1 MLVRLG
7 VVACLFWLHFAYATT
22 LKIINIVPFG
32 SSSVKIL
39 FNQEVKKFK
48 EVSLKN
54 FKSYLELEAILTIPK
69 KHYQFSKQ
77 SSITIAQFSPKLAR
91 VVISHAPKMTYEV
104 KILKDKLYVSIV
116 EKKPLVRHQMAPKP
130 PKHHALKHPTPKP
143 APKSIKKEAKEKT
156 PIKHAHSKHAHS
168 PLNERSAKKEIP
180 KKEIPKKEILKKE
193 ILKKEILKKEIPKK
207 EILKKEI
214 PKKEILKK
222 EIPKKEIPKKE
233 ILKKEILKKEILKKE
248 ILKKEI
254 PKKEILKKEIPKK
267 EILKKEIPKKEIPKK
282 EILKKEIPKKEILKK
297 EILKKEILKKEIPK
311 KEILKKEIPK
321 KEAEN
326 ESKNQVFIAEKND
339 TFIKTKRKKHKKI
352 VLDAGHGGKDC
363 GAMSANLVCEKD
375 IVLEVVKFLH
385 KELKKRGYSV
395 LLTRDKDIYIDL
407 VGRTELANRKSA
419 DLFISVHAN
428 SIPKHS
434 TSNAHGIETYFLS
447 TARSERARK
456 VAEQENKDDV
466 NLMDYFSKSLLLN
479 SLNTQRLI
487 VSNKL
492 AIDVQYGMLQSI
504 RKNYPD
510 VVDGGVREGPF
521 WVLAGALMPSILIEI
536 GYNSHA
542 IESKRIQSKPYQK
555 ILAKGIADG
564 IDSFFS
570 KND

>member
-32 SSSVKIL
+32 SSSVKIS
-39 FNQEVKKFK
+39 FNQEIKKFK
-48 EVSLKN
+48 QVSLKN

-77 SSITIAQFSPKLAR
+77 SSITIAQFSPTLAR

-104 KILKDKLYVSIV
+104 KILKDKLYVSVV
-116 EKKPLVRHQMAPKP
+116 EKKPLIRHQMALKP
-130 PKHHALKHPTPKP
+130 PKYQTPKHQAPKP
-143 APKSIKKEAKEKT
+143 APKSIKKEAKEVKEKT
-156 PIKHAHSKHAHS
+156 PTKHAHSKHTHS
-168 PLNERSAKKEIP
+168 QWNERSAKKEIP
-180 KKEIPKKEILKKE
+180 
-193 ILKKEILKKEIPKK
+193 
-207 EILKKEI
+207 
-214 PKKEILKK
+214 
-222 EIPKKEIPKKE
+222 
-233 ILKKEILKKEILKKE
+233 
-248 ILKKEI
+248 
-254 PKKEILKKEIPKK
+254 
-267 EILKKEIPKKEIPKK
+267 
-282 EILKKEIPKKEILKK
+282 
-297 EILKKEILKKEIPK
+297 
-311 KEILKKEIPK
+311 KKEIPK

-339 TFIKTKRKKHKKI
+339 AFIKTKRKKHKKI

-407 VGRTELANRKSA
+407 VARTELANKKSA

-428 SIPKHS
+428 SIPKRS

-492 AIDVQYGMLQSI
+492 AIDVQYGMLQSV

>member
-1 MLVRLG
+1 MIVRLG

-32 SSSVKIL
+32 SSSVKIS

-48 EVSLKN
+48 EVPLKN
-54 FKSYLELEAILTIPK
+54 FKSYLELEAVLTIPK

-77 SSITIAQFSPKLAR
+77 SFITIAQFSPKLAR
-91 VVISHAPKMTYEV
+91 VVISYAPKMTYEI

-116 EKKPLVRHQMAPKP
+116 EKKPLSRHQMVLKP
-130 PKHHALKHPTPKP
+130 PKHHALKHTTPKPTPKP
-143 APKSIKKEAKEKT
+143 IKKEAKKSKDTKEKT
-156 PIKHAHSKHAHS
+156 PTKHAHSKHVHS
-168 PLNERSAKKEIP
+168 PLNERNA
-180 KKEIPKKEILKKE
+180 
-193 ILKKEILKKEIPKK
+193 
-207 EILKKEI
+207 
-214 PKKEILKK
+214 KKEILKK

-233 ILKKEILKKEILKKE
+233 
-248 ILKKEI
+248 
-254 PKKEILKKEIPKK
+254 
-267 EILKKEIPKKEIPKK
+267 
-282 EILKKEIPKKEILKK
+282 
-297 EILKKEILKKEIPK
+297 
-311 KEILKKEIPK
+311 
-321 KEAEN
+321 AEN
-326 ESKNQVFIAEKND
+326 EGKNQVFIAEKND
-339 TFIKTKRKKHKKI
+339 TLIKTKRKKHKKI

-407 VGRTELANRKSA
+407 VARTELANKKSA

-492 AIDVQYGMLQSI
+492 AIDVQYGMLQSV

>member
-32 SSSVKIL
+32 SSSVKIS
-39 FNQEVKKFK
+39 FNQEIKKFK

-116 EKKPLVRHQMAPKP
+116 EKKPLSRHQMTLKP
-130 PKHHALKHPTPKP
+130 PKHRTLKHPTPKP
-143 APKSIKKEAKEKT
+143 APKSIKKEAKEIKEKT
-156 PIKHAHSKHAHS
+156 PTKHARSKHAHS
-168 PLNERSAKKEIP
+168 QLNERSA
-180 KKEIPKKEILKKE
+180 
-193 ILKKEILKKEIPKK
+193 
-207 EILKKEI
+207 
-214 PKKEILKK
+214 
-222 EIPKKEIPKKE
+222 
-233 ILKKEILKKEILKKE
+233 
-248 ILKKEI
+248 
-254 PKKEILKKEIPKK
+254 
-267 EILKKEIPKKEIPKK
+267 
-282 EILKKEIPKKEILKK
+282 
-297 EILKKEILKKEIPK
+297 
-311 KEILKKEIPK
+311 KKEIPK

-339 TFIKTKRKKHKKI
+339 VFIKTKRKKHKKI

-407 VGRTELANRKSA
+407 VARTELANKKSA

-428 SIPKHS
+428 SIPKRS

-456 VAEQENKDDV
+456 VAEQENKDNV

>member
-7 VVACLFWLHFAYATT
+7 VVACLLWLHFACATT
-22 LKIINIVPFG
+22 LKITNIVPFG

-39 FNQEVKKFK
+39 FNQEIKKFK
-48 EVSLKN
+48 EVPLKN

-77 SSITIAQFSPKLAR
+77 SFITIAQFSPKLAR
-91 VVISHAPKMTYEV
+91 VVIGYAPKMTYEI

-116 EKKPLVRHQMAPKP
+116 EKKPLTRHQMTPKP
-130 PKHHALKHPTPKP
+130 PKHHALKHTTPKP
-143 APKSIKKEAKEKT
+143 APKPIKKEAKKSKETKEKT
-156 PIKHAHSKHAHS
+156 PTKHAHSKHAHS
-168 PLNERSAKKEIP
+168 PLNERSSKKEIP
-180 KKEIPKKEILKKE
+180 
-193 ILKKEILKKEIPKK
+193 
-207 EILKKEI
+207 
-214 PKKEILKK
+214 
-222 EIPKKEIPKKE
+222 
-233 ILKKEILKKEILKKE
+233 
-248 ILKKEI
+248 
-254 PKKEILKKEIPKK
+254 
-267 EILKKEIPKKEIPKK
+267 
-282 EILKKEIPKKEILKK
+282 
-297 EILKKEILKKEIPK
+297 
-311 KEILKKEIPK
+311 KKEIPK

-339 TFIKTKRKKHKKI
+339 AFIKTKRKKHKKI

-363 GAMSANLVCEKD
+363 GAMSTNLVCEKD

-407 VGRTELANRKSA
+407 VARTELANKKST

-428 SIPKHS
+428 SIPKRS

-492 AIDVQYGMLQSI
+492 AIDVQYGMLQSV

>member
-1 MLVRLG
+1 M
-7 VVACLFWLHFAYATT
+7 HFAYATT

-32 SSSVKIL
+32 SSSVKIS
-39 FNQEVKKFK
+39 FNQEIKKFK

-91 VVISHAPKMTYEV
+91 VVISHTPKMTYEV

-116 EKKPLVRHQMAPKP
+116 EKKPLAKHQMAPKP

-143 APKSIKKEAKEKT
+143 APKSIKKEIKEVKEKT
-156 PIKHAHSKHAHS
+156 PTKHVRSKHVHS
-168 PLNERSAKKEIP
+168 QWNERSA
-180 KKEIPKKEILKKE
+180 
-193 ILKKEILKKEIPKK
+193 
-207 EILKKEI
+207 
-214 PKKEILKK
+214 
-222 EIPKKEIPKKE
+222 
-233 ILKKEILKKEILKKE
+233 
-248 ILKKEI
+248 
-254 PKKEILKKEIPKK
+254 
-267 EILKKEIPKKEIPKK
+267 
-282 EILKKEIPKKEILKK
+282 
-297 EILKKEILKKEIPK
+297 
-311 KEILKKEIPK
+311 KKEIPK

-326 ESKNQVFIAEKND
+326 ESKNQVFIAERND
-339 TFIKTKRKKHKKI
+339 VFIKTKHKKHKKI

-407 VGRTELANRKSA
+407 VARTELANKKSA

-428 SIPKHS
+428 SIPKRS

-492 AIDVQYGMLQSI
+492 AIDVQYGMLQSV

>member
-7 VVACLFWLHFAYATT
+7 VVACLFWLHFACATT

-32 SSSVKIL
+32 SSSVKISL
-39 FNQEVKKFK
+39 NQEIKKFK

-77 SSITIAQFSPKLAR
+77 SSITIVQFSPKLAR
-91 VVISHAPKMTYEV
+91 VVISHAPKMTYEI

-116 EKKPLVRHQMAPKP
+116 EKKPLIRHQMAPKP

-143 APKSIKKEAKEKT
+143 TPKSIKKEAKEAKEKT
-156 PIKHAHSKHAHS
+156 PIKHTRSKHAHS
-168 PLNERSAKKEIP
+168 PLNERSA
-180 KKEIPKKEILKKE
+180 
-193 ILKKEILKKEIPKK
+193 
-207 EILKKEI
+207 
-214 PKKEILKK
+214 
-222 EIPKKEIPKKE
+222 KKE

-248 ILKKEI
+248 ILKKE
-254 PKKEILKKEIPKK
+254 
-267 EILKKEIPKKEIPKK
+267 
-282 EILKKEIPKKEILKK
+282 
-297 EILKKEILKKEIPK
+297 
-311 KEILKKEIPK
+311 
-321 KEAEN
+321 AEN

-339 TFIKTKRKKHKKI
+339 AFIKTKRKKHKKI

>member
-7 VVACLFWLHFAYATT
+7 VVACLLWLHFAYATT
-22 LKIINIVPFG
+22 LKITNIVPFG

-39 FNQEVKKFK
+39 FNQEIKKFK
-48 EVSLKN
+48 EVPLKN
-54 FKSYLELEAILTIPK
+54 FKSYLELEAVLTIPK

-91 VVISHAPKMTYEV
+91 VVIGYAPKMTYEI

-116 EKKPLVRHQMAPKP
+116 EKKPLIRHQMTLKP
-130 PKHHALKHPTPKP
+130 PKHHAFKHTTPKPTPKP
-143 APKSIKKEAKEKT
+143 IKKEAKKSKNTKEKT

-180 KKEIPKKEILKKE
+180 
-193 ILKKEILKKEIPKK
+193 
-207 EILKKEI
+207 
-214 PKKEILKK
+214 
-222 EIPKKEIPKKE
+222 
-233 ILKKEILKKEILKKE
+233 
-248 ILKKEI
+248 
-254 PKKEILKKEIPKK
+254 
-267 EILKKEIPKKEIPKK
+267 
-282 EILKKEIPKKEILKK
+282 
-297 EILKKEILKKEIPK
+297 
-311 KEILKKEIPK
+311 KKEIPK

-407 VGRTELANRKSA
+407 VARTELANKKGA

-492 AIDVQYGMLQSI
+492 AIDVQYGMLQSV

>member
-7 VVACLFWLHFAYATT
+7 VVACLLWLHFAYATT
-22 LKIINIVPFG
+22 LKITNIVPFG
-32 SSSVKIL
+32 SSSVKIV
-39 FNQEVKKFK
+39 FNQEIKKFK

-77 SSITIAQFSPKLAR
+77 SFITIAQFSPKLAR
-91 VVISHAPKMTYEV
+91 VVIGYAPKMTYEIKV
-104 KILKDKLYVSIV
+104 LKDKLYVSIV
-116 EKKPLVRHQMAPKP
+116 EKKPLTRHQMALKP
-130 PKHHALKHPTPKP
+130 PKHHALKHTTPKPTPKP
-143 APKSIKKEAKEKT
+143 IKKEAKKSQETKEKT
-156 PIKHAHSKHAHS
+156 PIKHARSKHVHS
-168 PLNERSAKKEIP
+168 PLNERSA
-180 KKEIPKKEILKKE
+180 KKEILKKE
-193 ILKKEILKKEIPKK
+193 ILKKEIL
-207 EILKKEI
+207 
-214 PKKEILKK
+214 
-222 EIPKKEIPKKE
+222 KKE

-254 PKKEILKKEIPKK
+254 PKKEIP
-267 EILKKEIPKKEIPKK
+267 
-282 EILKKEIPKKEILKK
+282 
-297 EILKKEILKKEIPK
+297 
-311 KEILKKEIPK
+311 KKEIPK
-321 KEAEN
+321 KEAES

-339 TFIKTKRKKHKKI
+339 AFIKTKRKKHKKI

-407 VGRTELANRKSA
+407 VARTELANRKSA

>member
-32 SSSVKIL
+32 SSSVKVV
-39 FNQEVKKFK
+39 FNQEIKKFK

-91 VVISHAPKMTYEV
+91 VVISHAPKMTYEI

-116 EKKPLVRHQMAPKP
+116 EKKPLTRHQMTPKP
-130 PKHHALKHPTPKP
+130 PKHHALKHQTSKSTPKP
-143 APKSIKKEAKEKT
+143 IKKEAKKSKEAKEKT
-156 PIKHAHSKHAHS
+156 SIKHARSKHAHP
-168 PLNERSAKKEIP
+168 PLNERSTKKEIP
-180 KKEIPKKEILKKE
+180 KKEIPKKEI
-193 ILKKEILKKEIPKK
+193 P
-207 EILKKEI
+207 
-214 PKKEILKK
+214 KK
-222 EIPKKEIPKKE
+222 EIPKKEIP
-233 ILKKEILKKEILKKE
+233 
-248 ILKKEI
+248 
-254 PKKEILKKEIPKK
+254 
-267 EILKKEIPKKEIPKK
+267 
-282 EILKKEIPKKEILKK
+282 
-297 EILKKEILKKEIPK
+297 
-311 KEILKKEIPK
+311 KKEIPK

-339 TFIKTKRKKHKKI
+339 TLIKTKRKKHKKI

-407 VGRTELANRKSA
+407 VARTELANKKGA

>member
-1 MLVRLG
+1 M
-7 VVACLFWLHFAYATT
+7 HFAYATT
-22 LKIINIVPFG
+22 LKITNIVPFG
-32 SSSVKIL
+32 SSSVKIS

-91 VVISHAPKMTYEV
+91 VVISHAPKMTYEI

-116 EKKPLVRHQMAPKP
+116 EKKPLTNHKIVPKP

-143 APKSIKKEAKEKT
+143 APKSIKKEAKEVKEKT
-156 PIKHAHSKHAHS
+156 PTKHARSKHTHS
-168 PLNERSAKKEIP
+168 QLNERRAKKEIP
-180 KKEIPKKEILKKE
+180 KKEIPKKE
-193 ILKKEILKKEIPKK
+193 
-207 EILKKEI
+207 
-214 PKKEILKK
+214 
-222 EIPKKEIPKKE
+222 
-233 ILKKEILKKEILKKE
+233 
-248 ILKKEI
+248 
-254 PKKEILKKEIPKK
+254 
-267 EILKKEIPKKEIPKK
+267 
-282 EILKKEIPKKEILKK
+282 
-297 EILKKEILKKEIPK
+297 
-311 KEILKKEIPK
+311 
-321 KEAEN
+321 AEN
-326 ESKNQVFIAEKND
+326 EGKNQVFIAEKND
-339 TFIKTKRKKHKKI
+339 AFIKTKRKKHKKI

-407 VGRTELANRKSA
+407 VARTELANKKSA

-428 SIPKHS
+428 SIPKRS

-456 VAEQENKDDV
+456 VAEQENKDNV

>member
-32 SSSVKIL
+32 SSSVKIS
-39 FNQEVKKFK
+39 FNQEIKKFK

-116 EKKPLVRHQMAPKP
+116 EKKPLIRHQMVLKP
-130 PKHHALKHPTPKP
+130 PKHHALKHTMPKPTPKP
-143 APKSIKKEAKEKT
+143 IKKEAKKSKEIKEKT
-156 PIKHAHSKHAHS
+156 PTKHARSKHAHS
-168 PLNERSAKKEIP
+168 QWNERSAKKEIP
-180 KKEIPKKEILKKE
+180 KKES
-193 ILKKEILKKEIPKK
+193 
-207 EILKKEI
+207 
-214 PKKEILKK
+214 
-222 EIPKKEIPKKE
+222 
-233 ILKKEILKKEILKKE
+233 
-248 ILKKEI
+248 
-254 PKKEILKKEIPKK
+254 
-267 EILKKEIPKKEIPKK
+267 
-282 EILKKEIPKKEILKK
+282 
-297 EILKKEILKKEIPK
+297 
-311 KEILKKEIPK
+311 
-321 KEAEN
+321 EN
-326 ESKNQVFIAEKND
+326 ESKNQVFIAEKSD
-339 TFIKTKRKKHKKI
+339 VFIKTKRKKHKKI

-407 VGRTELANRKSA
+407 VARTELANKKSA

-428 SIPKHS
+428 SIPKRS

-456 VAEQENKDDV
+456 VAEQENKDNV

>member
-1 MLVRLG
+1 M
-7 VVACLFWLHFAYATT
+7 HFACATT

-32 SSSVKIL
+32 SSSVKIS
-39 FNQEVKKFK
+39 FNQEIKKFK

-91 VVISHAPKMTYEV
+91 VVISHASKMTYEV

-116 EKKPLVRHQMAPKP
+116 EKKPLTRHQMAPKP

-143 APKSIKKEAKEKT
+143 TPKSIKKEAKEIKEAKEKT
-156 PIKHAHSKHAHS
+156 PTKHARSKHAHS
-168 PLNERSAKKEIP
+168 QLNERSA
-180 KKEIPKKEILKKE
+180 
-193 ILKKEILKKEIPKK
+193 
-207 EILKKEI
+207 
-214 PKKEILKK
+214 
-222 EIPKKEIPKKE
+222 
-233 ILKKEILKKEILKKE
+233 
-248 ILKKEI
+248 
-254 PKKEILKKEIPKK
+254 
-267 EILKKEIPKKEIPKK
+267 
-282 EILKKEIPKKEILKK
+282 
-297 EILKKEILKKEIPK
+297 
-311 KEILKKEIPK
+311 KKEIPK

-407 VGRTELANRKSA
+407 VARTELANKKST

-428 SIPKHS
+428 SIPKRS

-456 VAEQENKDDV
+456 VAEQENKDNV

>member
-32 SSSVKIL
+32 SSSVKIS

-77 SSITIAQFSPKLAR
+77 SFITIAQFSPKLAR
-91 VVISHAPKMTYEV
+91 VVISHAPKMTYEI

-116 EKKPLVRHQMAPKP
+116 EKKPLVRHQMAPNP
-130 PKHHALKHPTPKP
+130 PKHHVLKHQTPKP
-143 APKSIKKEAKEKT
+143 TPKSIKKEAKEKT
-156 PIKHAHSKHAHS
+156 PTKHVHSKHAHS
-168 PLNERSAKKEIP
+168 PLNERST
-180 KKEIPKKEILKKE
+180 
-193 ILKKEILKKEIPKK
+193 
-207 EILKKEI
+207 
-214 PKKEILKK
+214 
-222 EIPKKEIPKKE
+222 
-233 ILKKEILKKEILKKE
+233 
-248 ILKKEI
+248 
-254 PKKEILKKEIPKK
+254 
-267 EILKKEIPKKEIPKK
+267 
-282 EILKKEIPKKEILKK
+282 
-297 EILKKEILKKEIPK
+297 
-311 KEILKKEIPK
+311 KKEIPK

-466 NLMDYFSKSLLLN
+466 NLMDYFSKSLFLN

-487 VSNKL
+487 ISNKL

>member
-1 MLVRLG
+1 M
-7 VVACLFWLHFAYATT
+7 HFAYATT

-32 SSSVKIL
+32 SSSVKIS
-39 FNQEVKKFK
+39 FNQEIKKFK

-116 EKKPLVRHQMAPKP
+116 EKKPLTKHQMAPKP
-130 PKHHALKHPTPKP
+130 PKHQTPKHHALKHPTPKP
-143 APKSIKKEAKEKT
+143 APKSIKKEAKEIKEKT
-156 PIKHAHSKHAHS
+156 PTKHARSKHTHS
-168 PLNERSAKKEIP
+168 QWNERSA
-180 KKEIPKKEILKKE
+180 
-193 ILKKEILKKEIPKK
+193 
-207 EILKKEI
+207 
-214 PKKEILKK
+214 
-222 EIPKKEIPKKE
+222 
-233 ILKKEILKKEILKKE
+233 
-248 ILKKEI
+248 
-254 PKKEILKKEIPKK
+254 
-267 EILKKEIPKKEIPKK
+267 
-282 EILKKEIPKKEILKK
+282 
-297 EILKKEILKKEIPK
+297 
-311 KEILKKEIPK
+311 KKEIPK

-407 VGRTELANRKSA
+407 VARTELANKKSA

-428 SIPKHS
+428 SIPKRS

-456 VAEQENKDDV
+456 VAEQENKDNV

>member
-32 SSSVKIL
+32 SSSVKIS
-39 FNQEVKKFK
+39 FNQEIKKFK

-77 SSITIAQFSPKLAR
+77 SSITIAQFSSKLAR

-116 EKKPLVRHQMAPKP
+116 EKKPLSRHQMAPKP
-130 PKHHALKHPTPKP
+130 PKHRTLKHQTPKP
-143 APKSIKKEAKEKT
+143 APKSIKKEAKEVKEKT
-156 PIKHAHSKHAHS
+156 PTKHARSKHAHS
-168 PLNERSAKKEIP
+168 QWNERSA
-180 KKEIPKKEILKKE
+180 
-193 ILKKEILKKEIPKK
+193 
-207 EILKKEI
+207 
-214 PKKEILKK
+214 
-222 EIPKKEIPKKE
+222 
-233 ILKKEILKKEILKKE
+233 
-248 ILKKEI
+248 
-254 PKKEILKKEIPKK
+254 
-267 EILKKEIPKKEIPKK
+267 
-282 EILKKEIPKKEILKK
+282 
-297 EILKKEILKKEIPK
+297 
-311 KEILKKEIPK
+311 KKEIPK

-339 TFIKTKRKKHKKI
+339 TFIKNKRKKHKKI

-407 VGRTELANRKSA
+407 VARTELANKKSA

-428 SIPKHS
+428 SIPKRS

-456 VAEQENKDDV
+456 VAEQENKDNV

-492 AIDVQYGMLQSI
+492 AIDVQYGMLQSV

>member
-22 LKIINIVPFG
+22 LKITNIVPFG
-32 SSSVKIL
+32 SSSVKMV
-39 FNQEVKKFK
+39 FNQEIKKFK
-48 EVSLKN
+48 EVPLKN
-54 FKSYLELEAILTIPK
+54 FKSYLELEAVLTIPK

-77 SSITIAQFSPKLAR
+77 SFITIAQFSPKLVR
-91 VVISHAPKMTYEV
+91 VVISYAPKMTYEI

-116 EKKPLVRHQMAPKP
+116 EKKPLIRHQMVLKP

-143 APKSIKKEAKEKT
+143 IKKEAKEAKEKT
-156 PIKHAHSKHAHS
+156 PTKHAHSKHAHS
-168 PLNERSAKKEIP
+168 QLNERSAKKEIP
-180 KKEIPKKEILKKE
+180 
-193 ILKKEILKKEIPKK
+193 
-207 EILKKEI
+207 
-214 PKKEILKK
+214 
-222 EIPKKEIPKKE
+222 
-233 ILKKEILKKEILKKE
+233 
-248 ILKKEI
+248 
-254 PKKEILKKEIPKK
+254 
-267 EILKKEIPKKEIPKK
+267 
-282 EILKKEIPKKEILKK
+282 
-297 EILKKEILKKEIPK
+297 
-311 KEILKKEIPK
+311 KKEIPK

-407 VGRTELANRKSA
+407 VARTELANKKSA

>member
-32 SSSVKIL
+32 SSSVKIS
-39 FNQEVKKFK
+39 FNQEIKKFK

-77 SSITIAQFSPKLAR
+77 SFITIAQFSPKLVR

-116 EKKPLVRHQMAPKP
+116 EKKPLIRHQMAPKP

-143 APKSIKKEAKEKT
+143 APKSIKKEAKEIKEKT
-156 PIKHAHSKHAHS
+156 PTKHARSKHAHS
-168 PLNERSAKKEIP
+168 QLNERSA
-180 KKEIPKKEILKKE
+180 
-193 ILKKEILKKEIPKK
+193 
-207 EILKKEI
+207 
-214 PKKEILKK
+214 
-222 EIPKKEIPKKE
+222 
-233 ILKKEILKKEILKKE
+233 
-248 ILKKEI
+248 
-254 PKKEILKKEIPKK
+254 
-267 EILKKEIPKKEIPKK
+267 
-282 EILKKEIPKKEILKK
+282 
-297 EILKKEILKKEIPK
+297 
-311 KEILKKEIPK
+311 KKEIPK

-339 TFIKTKRKKHKKI
+339 AFIKTKRKKHKKI

-407 VGRTELANRKSA
+407 VARTELANKKSA

-428 SIPKHS
+428 SIPKRS

-456 VAEQENKDDV
+456 VAEQENKDNV

>member
-1 MLVRLG
+1 M
-7 VVACLFWLHFAYATT
+7 HFAYATT

-39 FNQEVKKFK
+39 FNQEIKKFK

-116 EKKPLVRHQMAPKP
+116 EKKPLNKHQMAPNP

-156 PIKHAHSKHAHS
+156 PTKHAHSKHAHS
-168 PLNERSAKKEIP
+168 PLNERSA
-180 KKEIPKKEILKKE
+180 
-193 ILKKEILKKEIPKK
+193 
-207 EILKKEI
+207 
-214 PKKEILKK
+214 
-222 EIPKKEIPKKE
+222 
-233 ILKKEILKKEILKKE
+233 
-248 ILKKEI
+248 
-254 PKKEILKKEIPKK
+254 
-267 EILKKEIPKKEIPKK
+267 
-282 EILKKEIPKKEILKK
+282 
-297 EILKKEILKKEIPK
+297 K

-339 TFIKTKRKKHKKI
+339 ISIKTKRKKHKKI

-407 VGRTELANRKSA
+407 VARTELANRKSA

-428 SIPKHS
+428 SIPKRS

-555 ILAKGIADG
+555 VLAKGIADG

>member
-7 VVACLFWLHFAYATT
+7 VVACLFWLHFACATT

-32 SSSVKIL
+32 SSSVKIS
-39 FNQEVKKFK
+39 FNQEIKKFK

-77 SSITIAQFSPKLAR
+77 SSITIAQFSPKLVR
-91 VVISHAPKMTYEV
+91 VVISHAPKMTYEI

-116 EKKPLVRHQMAPKP
+116 EKKPLTKHKIAPKP
-130 PKHHALKHPTPKP
+130 PKHRTLKHPTPKP
-143 APKSIKKEAKEKT
+143 APKSIKKEAKEIKEKT
-156 PIKHAHSKHAHS
+156 PTKHARSKHAHS
-168 PLNERSAKKEIP
+168 QLNERSAKKEIP
-180 KKEIPKKEILKKE
+180 KKEIPKKEIP
-193 ILKKEILKKEIPKK
+193 KKEIPKK
-207 EILKKEI
+207 EIPKKVI
-214 PKKEILKK
+214 PKKEIPIKEIPKK

-233 ILKKEILKKEILKKE
+233 I
-248 ILKKEI
+248 
-254 PKKEILKKEIPKK
+254 P
-267 EILKKEIPKKEIPKK
+267 
-282 EILKKEIPKKEILKK
+282 
-297 EILKKEILKKEIPK
+297 
-311 KEILKKEIPK
+311 KKEIPK

-339 TFIKTKRKKHKKI
+339 AFIKTKRKKHKKI

-407 VGRTELANRKSA
+407 VARTELANKKSA

-428 SIPKHS
+428 SIPKRS

-456 VAEQENKDDV
+456 VAEQENKDNV

>member
-22 LKIINIVPFG
+22 LKITNIVPFG

-39 FNQEVKKFK
+39 FNQEIKKFK
-48 EVSLKN
+48 EVPLKN
-54 FKSYLELEAILTIPK
+54 FKSYLELEAVLTIPK

-77 SSITIAQFSPKLAR
+77 SFITIAQFSPKLAR

-116 EKKPLVRHQMAPKP
+116 EKKPLVRHQMASKP
-130 PKHHALKHPTPKP
+130 PKHHVLKHQAPKTTPKP
-143 APKSIKKEAKEKT
+143 IKKETKEKT
-156 PIKHAHSKHAHS
+156 PTKHARSKHVHS
-168 PLNERSAKKEIP
+168 PLNERSA
-180 KKEIPKKEILKKE
+180 
-193 ILKKEILKKEIPKK
+193 
-207 EILKKEI
+207 
-214 PKKEILKK
+214 
-222 EIPKKEIPKKE
+222 
-233 ILKKEILKKEILKKE
+233 
-248 ILKKEI
+248 
-254 PKKEILKKEIPKK
+254 
-267 EILKKEIPKKEIPKK
+267 
-282 EILKKEIPKKEILKK
+282 
-297 EILKKEILKKEIPK
+297 
-311 KEILKKEIPK
+311 KKEIPK

-339 TFIKTKRKKHKKI
+339 TLIKTKHKKHKKI

-385 KELKKRGYSV
+385 KELKKRDYSV

-407 VGRTELANRKSA
+407 VARTELANKKSA

>member
-7 VVACLFWLHFAYATT
+7 VVACLFWLHYAYATT

-32 SSSVKIL
+32 SSSVKMV
-39 FNQEVKKFK
+39 FNQEIKKFK
-48 EVSLKN
+48 EVPLKN
-54 FKSYLELEAILTIPK
+54 FKSYLELEAVLTIPK

-77 SSITIAQFSPKLAR
+77 SFITIAQFSPKLAR
-91 VVISHAPKMTYEV
+91 VVIGYAPKMTYEV

-116 EKKPLVRHQMAPKP
+116 EKKPLIRHQMVLKP
-130 PKHHALKHPTPKP
+130 PKHHALKHQTPKL

-156 PIKHAHSKHAHS
+156 PTKHARSKHAHF
-168 PLNERSAKKEIP
+168 PLNERNAKKEI
-180 KKEIPKKEILKKE
+180 L
-193 ILKKEILKKEIPKK
+193 
-207 EILKKEI
+207 
-214 PKKEILKK
+214 
-222 EIPKKEIPKKE
+222 
-233 ILKKEILKKEILKKE
+233 
-248 ILKKEI
+248 
-254 PKKEILKKEIPKK
+254 
-267 EILKKEIPKKEIPKK
+267 
-282 EILKKEIPKKEILKK
+282 
-297 EILKKEILKKEIPK
+297 
-311 KEILKKEIPK
+311 K

-339 TFIKTKRKKHKKI
+339 AFIKTKRKKHKKI

-375 IVLEVVKFLH
+375 IVLEVVKFLY

-395 LLTRDKDIYIDL
+395 LLTRDKDVYIDL

-428 SIPKHS
+428 SVPKRS

>member
-7 VVACLFWLHFAYATT
+7 VVACLLWLHFAYATT
-22 LKIINIVPFG
+22 LKITNIVPFG
-32 SSSVKIL
+32 SSSVKVV
-39 FNQEVKKFK
+39 FNQEIKKFK
-48 EVSLKN
+48 EVPLKN

-91 VVISHAPKMTYEV
+91 VVISYAPKMTYEIKV
-104 KILKDKLYVSIV
+104 LKNKLYVSIV
-116 EKKPLVRHQMAPKP
+116 EKKPLIRHQMALKP
-130 PKHHALKHPTPKP
+130 PKHHALKHTTPKP
-143 APKSIKKEAKEKT
+143 APKPIKKEAKEAKEKT

-168 PLNERSAKKEIP
+168 PLNERSAKKEI
-180 KKEIPKKEILKKE
+180 L
-193 ILKKEILKKEIPKK
+193 
-207 EILKKEI
+207 
-214 PKKEILKK
+214 KKEILKK

-233 ILKKEILKKEILKKE
+233 I
-248 ILKKEI
+248 
-254 PKKEILKKEIPKK
+254 
-267 EILKKEIPKKEIPKK
+267 PKKEIP
-282 EILKKEIPKKEILKK
+282 
-297 EILKKEILKKEIPK
+297 
-311 KEILKKEIPK
+311 KKEIPK

-407 VGRTELANRKSA
+407 VARTELANKKSA

-428 SIPKHS
+428 SIPKRS

-466 NLMDYFSKSLLLN
+466 NLMDYFSKSLFLN

-492 AIDVQYGMLQSI
+492 AIDVQYGMLQSV

>member
-7 VVACLFWLHFAYATT
+7 VVACLLWLHFACATT

-130 PKHHALKHPTPKP
+130 PKHHALKHQTPKP
-143 APKSIKKEAKEKT
+143 APKPIKKEAKEKT

-180 KKEIPKKEILKKE
+180 KKEIPKKEI
-193 ILKKEILKKEIPKK
+193 P
-207 EILKKEI
+207 
-214 PKKEILKK
+214 KK

-233 ILKKEILKKEILKKE
+233 I
-248 ILKKEI
+248 
-254 PKKEILKKEIPKK
+254 P
-267 EILKKEIPKKEIPKK
+267 
-282 EILKKEIPKKEILKK
+282 
-297 EILKKEILKKEIPK
+297 
-311 KEILKKEIPK
+311 KKEIPK

-339 TFIKTKRKKHKKI
+339 TLIKTKRKKHKKI

-407 VGRTELANRKSA
+407 VARTELANKKSA

>member
-1 MLVRLG
+1 MV
-7 VVACLFWLHFAYATT
+7 
-22 LKIINIVPFG
+22 
-32 SSSVKIL
+32 
-39 FNQEVKKFK
+39 FNQEIKKFK
-48 EVSLKN
+48 EVPLKN

-116 EKKPLVRHQMAPKP
+116 EKKPLIRHQMVLKP
-130 PKHHALKHPTPKP
+130 PKHHALKHQTPKP
-143 APKSIKKEAKEKT
+143 APKPIKKEAKEAKEKT
-156 PIKHAHSKHAHS
+156 PTKHAHSKLFFSHAHS
-168 PLNERSAKKEIP
+168 QLNEKSI
-180 KKEIPKKEILKKE
+180 
-193 ILKKEILKKEIPKK
+193 
-207 EILKKEI
+207 
-214 PKKEILKK
+214 
-222 EIPKKEIPKKE
+222 
-233 ILKKEILKKEILKKE
+233 
-248 ILKKEI
+248 
-254 PKKEILKKEIPKK
+254 
-267 EILKKEIPKKEIPKK
+267 
-282 EILKKEIPKKEILKK
+282 
-297 EILKKEILKKEIPK
+297 
-311 KEILKKEIPK
+311 KKEIPK
-321 KEAEN
+321 KEAEK

-407 VGRTELANRKSA
+407 VARTELANRKSA

>member
-22 LKIINIVPFG
+22 LKITNIVPFG

-39 FNQEVKKFK
+39 FNQEIKKFK
-48 EVSLKN
+48 EVPLKN
-54 FKSYLELEAILTIPK
+54 FKSYLELEAVLTIPK

-77 SSITIAQFSPKLAR
+77 SFITIAQFSPKLVR
-91 VVISHAPKMTYEV
+91 VVIGYAPKMTYEV
-104 KILKDKLYVSIV
+104 KTLKDKLYISIV
-116 EKKPLVRHQMAPKP
+116 EKKPLIRHQMVLKP
-130 PKHHALKHPTPKP
+130 PKHHALKHQMSKPTPKP
-143 APKSIKKEAKEKT
+143 IKKEAKKSKETKEKT
-156 PIKHAHSKHAHS
+156 PTKHAHSKHAHS

-180 KKEIPKKEILKKE
+180 KKEIPKKEI
-193 ILKKEILKKEIPKK
+193 P
-207 EILKKEI
+207 
-214 PKKEILKK
+214 
-222 EIPKKEIPKKE
+222 
-233 ILKKEILKKEILKKE
+233 
-248 ILKKEI
+248 
-254 PKKEILKKEIPKK
+254 
-267 EILKKEIPKKEIPKK
+267 
-282 EILKKEIPKKEILKK
+282 
-297 EILKKEILKKEIPK
+297 
-311 KEILKKEIPK
+311 KKEIPK

-339 TFIKTKRKKHKKI
+339 TLIKTKRKKHKKI

-407 VGRTELANRKSA
+407 VARTELANRKSA

-492 AIDVQYGMLQSI
+492 AIDVQYGMLQSV

>member
-22 LKIINIVPFG
+22 LKITNIVPFG
-32 SSSVKIL
+32 SSSVKVV
-39 FNQEVKKFK
+39 FNQEIKKFK
-48 EVSLKN
+48 EVPLKN
-54 FKSYLELEAILTIPK
+54 FKSYLELEAVLTIPK

-91 VVISHAPKMTYEV
+91 VVIGYAPKMTYEI

-116 EKKPLVRHQMAPKP
+116 EKKPLIRHQMALKP
-130 PKHHALKHPTPKP
+130 PKHHALKHHTPKL

-156 PIKHAHSKHAHS
+156 PTKHARSKHTHS
-168 PLNERSAKKEIP
+168 QLNERSA
-180 KKEIPKKEILKKE
+180 
-193 ILKKEILKKEIPKK
+193 
-207 EILKKEI
+207 
-214 PKKEILKK
+214 
-222 EIPKKEIPKKE
+222 
-233 ILKKEILKKEILKKE
+233 
-248 ILKKEI
+248 
-254 PKKEILKKEIPKK
+254 
-267 EILKKEIPKKEIPKK
+267 
-282 EILKKEIPKKEILKK
+282 
-297 EILKKEILKKEIPK
+297 
-311 KEILKKEIPK
+311 KKEIPK

-407 VGRTELANRKSA
+407 VGRTELANKKSA

-466 NLMDYFSKSLLLN
+466 NLMDYFSKSLFLN

-492 AIDVQYGMLQSI
+492 AIDVQYGMLQSV

-521 WVLAGALMPSILIEI
+521 WVLAGALML
-536 GYNSHA
+536 
-542 IESKRIQSKPYQK
+542 QS
-555 ILAKGIADG
+555 
-564 IDSFFS
+564 
-570 KND
+570 

>member
-22 LKIINIVPFG
+22 LKITNIVPFG

-54 FKSYLELEAILTIPK
+54 FKSYLELEAVLTIPK

-77 SSITIAQFSPKLAR
+77 SFITIVQFSPKLAR
-91 VVISHAPKMTYEV
+91 VVIGYAPKMTYEV
-104 KILKDKLYVSIV
+104 KIFKDKLYVSIV
-116 EKKPLVRHQMAPKP
+116 EKKPLIRHQMVLKP
-130 PKHHALKHPTPKP
+130 PKHHALKHQAPKP
-143 APKSIKKEAKEKT
+143 TPKSIKKEAKDKT
-156 PIKHAHSKHAHS
+156 PIKHARSKHAHP

-180 KKEIPKKEILKKE
+180 KKEIPKKEI
-193 ILKKEILKKEIPKK
+193 P
-207 EILKKEI
+207 
-214 PKKEILKK
+214 KK
-222 EIPKKEIPKKE
+222 EIPKKEIP
-233 ILKKEILKKEILKKE
+233 
-248 ILKKEI
+248 
-254 PKKEILKKEIPKK
+254 
-267 EILKKEIPKKEIPKK
+267 
-282 EILKKEIPKKEILKK
+282 
-297 EILKKEILKKEIPK
+297 
-311 KEILKKEIPK
+311 KKEIPK

-339 TFIKTKRKKHKKI
+339 AFIKTKRKKHKKI

-407 VGRTELANRKSA
+407 VARTELANKKSA

-492 AIDVQYGMLQSI
+492 AIDVQYGMLQSV

>member
-7 VVACLFWLHFAYATT
+7 VVACLFWLHYAYATT
-22 LKIINIVPFG
+22 LKITNIVPFG
-32 SSSVKIL
+32 SSSVKMV

-48 EVSLKN
+48 EVPLKN

-77 SSITIAQFSPKLAR
+77 SFITIAQFSPKLVR
-91 VVISHAPKMTYEV
+91 VVIGYAPKMTYEV
-104 KILKDKLYVSIV
+104 KILKDKLYVSIM
-116 EKKPLVRHQMAPKP
+116 EKKPLIRHQMTPKP
-130 PKHHALKHPTPKP
+130 PKHHALKHQTLKPTPKP
-143 APKSIKKEAKEKT
+143 IKKEAKKTKEKT
-156 PIKHAHSKHAHS
+156 STKHAHSKHAHS

-180 KKEIPKKEILKKE
+180 KKE
-193 ILKKEILKKEIPKK
+193 
-207 EILKKEI
+207 
-214 PKKEILKK
+214 
-222 EIPKKEIPKKE
+222 
-233 ILKKEILKKEILKKE
+233 
-248 ILKKEI
+248 
-254 PKKEILKKEIPKK
+254 
-267 EILKKEIPKKEIPKK
+267 
-282 EILKKEIPKKEILKK
+282 
-297 EILKKEILKKEIPK
+297 
-311 KEILKKEIPK
+311 
-321 KEAEN
+321 AEN
-326 ESKNQVFIAEKND
+326 ESKNQIFIAEKND
-339 TFIKTKRKKHKKI
+339 TWIKTKRKKHKKI

-407 VGRTELANRKSA
+407 VARTELANKKSA

-428 SIPKHS
+428 SIPKRS

-466 NLMDYFSKSLLLN
+466 NLMDYFSKSLFLN

-492 AIDVQYGMLQSI
+492 AIDVQYGMLQSV

>member
-22 LKIINIVPFG
+22 LKIISIVPFG

-39 FNQEVKKFK
+39 FNQEIKKFK

-77 SSITIAQFSPKLAR
+77 SFITIAQFSPKLAR
-91 VVISHAPKMTYEV
+91 VVIGYAPKMTYEV

-116 EKKPLVRHQMAPKP
+116 EKKPLIRHQMALKP
-130 PKHHALKHPTPKP
+130 PKHHALKHTTPKP
-143 APKSIKKEAKEKT
+143 AHKPIKKEAKKVKEKT
-156 PIKHAHSKHAHS
+156 PTKHAHSKHTHS
-168 PLNERSAKKEIP
+168 PLNERSTKKEIP
-180 KKEIPKKEILKKE
+180 
-193 ILKKEILKKEIPKK
+193 
-207 EILKKEI
+207 
-214 PKKEILKK
+214 
-222 EIPKKEIPKKE
+222 
-233 ILKKEILKKEILKKE
+233 
-248 ILKKEI
+248 
-254 PKKEILKKEIPKK
+254 
-267 EILKKEIPKKEIPKK
+267 
-282 EILKKEIPKKEILKK
+282 
-297 EILKKEILKKEIPK
+297 
-311 KEILKKEIPK
+311 KKEIPK

-339 TFIKTKRKKHKKI
+339 AFIKTKRKKHKKI

-407 VGRTELANRKSA
+407 VARTELANRKSA

-466 NLMDYFSKSLLLN
+466 NLMDYFSKSLFLN

>member
-1 MLVRLG
+1 M
-7 VVACLFWLHFAYATT
+7 HFAYATT

-32 SSSVKIL
+32 SSSVKIS
-39 FNQEVKKFK
+39 FNQEIKKFK

-77 SSITIAQFSPKLAR
+77 SSITIAQFNPKLAR

-116 EKKPLVRHQMAPKP
+116 EKKPLIRHQMAPKP
-130 PKHHALKHPTPKP
+130 PKHHALKHHALKHHALKHQTPKP
-143 APKSIKKEAKEKT
+143 APKSIKKEAKEIKEKT
-156 PIKHAHSKHAHS
+156 PTKHARSKHVHS
-168 PLNERSAKKEIP
+168 QWNERSAKKEIP
-180 KKEIPKKEILKKE
+180 
-193 ILKKEILKKEIPKK
+193 
-207 EILKKEI
+207 
-214 PKKEILKK
+214 
-222 EIPKKEIPKKE
+222 
-233 ILKKEILKKEILKKE
+233 
-248 ILKKEI
+248 
-254 PKKEILKKEIPKK
+254 
-267 EILKKEIPKKEIPKK
+267 
-282 EILKKEIPKKEILKK
+282 
-297 EILKKEILKKEIPK
+297 
-311 KEILKKEIPK
+311 KKEIPK

-339 TFIKTKRKKHKKI
+339 ASIKTKRKKHKKI

-407 VGRTELANRKSA
+407 VARTELANKKSA

-428 SIPKHS
+428 SIPKRS

>member
-1 MLVRLG
+1 M
-7 VVACLFWLHFAYATT
+7 HFACATT

-32 SSSVKIL
+32 SSSVKIS
-39 FNQEVKKFK
+39 FNQEIKKFK

-91 VVISHAPKMTYEV
+91 VVISHASKMTYEV

-116 EKKPLVRHQMAPKP
+116 EKKPLTRHQMVLKP

-143 APKSIKKEAKEKT
+143 TPKSIKKEAKEIKEAKEKT
-156 PIKHAHSKHAHS
+156 PTKHARSKHAHS
-168 PLNERSAKKEIP
+168 QLNERSAKKEI
-180 KKEIPKKEILKKE
+180 L
-193 ILKKEILKKEIPKK
+193 
-207 EILKKEI
+207 
-214 PKKEILKK
+214 
-222 EIPKKEIPKKE
+222 
-233 ILKKEILKKEILKKE
+233 
-248 ILKKEI
+248 
-254 PKKEILKKEIPKK
+254 
-267 EILKKEIPKKEIPKK
+267 
-282 EILKKEIPKKEILKK
+282 
-297 EILKKEILKKEIPK
+297 
-311 KEILKKEIPK
+311 K

-326 ESKNQVFIAEKND
+326 EGKNQVFIAEKND
-339 TFIKTKRKKHKKI
+339 ASIKTKRKKHKKI

-407 VGRTELANRKSA
+407 VARTELANKKSA

-428 SIPKHS
+428 SIPKRS

-456 VAEQENKDDV
+456 VAEQENKDNV

>member
-7 VVACLFWLHFAYATT
+7 VVACLLWLHFACATT
-22 LKIINIVPFG
+22 LKITNIVPFG
-32 SSSVKIL
+32 SSSVKIS

-54 FKSYLELEAILTIPK
+54 FKSYLELEAVLTIPK

-77 SSITIAQFSPKLAR
+77 SFITIVQFSPKLAR
-91 VVISHAPKMTYEV
+91 VVMGYTPKMTYEV
-104 KILKDKLYVSIV
+104 KTLKDKLYVSIV
-116 EKKPLVRHQMAPKP
+116 EKKPLTRHQTTPKP
-130 PKHHALKHPTPKP
+130 PKHHALKHQTLKP
-143 APKSIKKEAKEKT
+143 APKPIKKETKETKEKT
-156 PIKHAHSKHAHS
+156 PTKHAHSKHAHS
-168 PLNERSAKKEIP
+168 PLNERNAKKEIP
-180 KKEIPKKEILKKE
+180 KKEIP
-193 ILKKEILKKEIPKK
+193 
-207 EILKKEI
+207 
-214 PKKEILKK
+214 
-222 EIPKKEIPKKE
+222 
-233 ILKKEILKKEILKKE
+233 
-248 ILKKEI
+248 
-254 PKKEILKKEIPKK
+254 
-267 EILKKEIPKKEIPKK
+267 
-282 EILKKEIPKKEILKK
+282 
-297 EILKKEILKKEIPK
+297 
-311 KEILKKEIPK
+311 KKEIPK

-407 VGRTELANRKSA
+407 VARTELANKKGA

-466 NLMDYFSKSLLLN
+466 NLMDYFSKSLFLN

-492 AIDVQYGMLQSI
+492 AIDVQYGMLQNI

>member
-32 SSSVKIL
+32 SSSVKIS
-39 FNQEVKKFK
+39 FNQEIKKFK

-116 EKKPLVRHQMAPKP
+116 EKKPLTRHQMAPKP
-130 PKHHALKHPTPKP
+130 PKHQTPKHQVLKP
-143 APKSIKKEAKEKT
+143 APKPIKKEAKEIKEKT
-156 PIKHAHSKHAHS
+156 PTKHAHSKHTHS
-168 PLNERSAKKEIP
+168 QWNERSAKKEIP
-180 KKEIPKKEILKKE
+180 KKEIP
-193 ILKKEILKKEIPKK
+193 
-207 EILKKEI
+207 
-214 PKKEILKK
+214 
-222 EIPKKEIPKKE
+222 
-233 ILKKEILKKEILKKE
+233 
-248 ILKKEI
+248 
-254 PKKEILKKEIPKK
+254 
-267 EILKKEIPKKEIPKK
+267 
-282 EILKKEIPKKEILKK
+282 
-297 EILKKEILKKEIPK
+297 
-311 KEILKKEIPK
+311 KKEIPK

-339 TFIKTKRKKHKKI
+339 AFIKTKRKKHKKI

-407 VGRTELANRKSA
+407 VARTELANKKSA

-428 SIPKHS
+428 SIPKRS

-492 AIDVQYGMLQSI
+492 AIDVQYGMLQSV

>member
-32 SSSVKIL
+32 SSSVKIS
-39 FNQEVKKFK
+39 FNQEIKKFK

-116 EKKPLVRHQMAPKP
+116 EKKPLSRHQMASKP
-130 PKHHALKHPTPKP
+130 PKHRTLKHPTPKP
-143 APKSIKKEAKEKT
+143 APKSIKKEAKEIKEKT
-156 PIKHAHSKHAHS
+156 PTKHARSKHAHS
-168 PLNERSAKKEIP
+168 QLNERSA
-180 KKEIPKKEILKKE
+180 
-193 ILKKEILKKEIPKK
+193 
-207 EILKKEI
+207 
-214 PKKEILKK
+214 
-222 EIPKKEIPKKE
+222 
-233 ILKKEILKKEILKKE
+233 
-248 ILKKEI
+248 
-254 PKKEILKKEIPKK
+254 
-267 EILKKEIPKKEIPKK
+267 
-282 EILKKEIPKKEILKK
+282 
-297 EILKKEILKKEIPK
+297 
-311 KEILKKEIPK
+311 KKEIPK

-339 TFIKTKRKKHKKI
+339 ASIKTKRKKHKKI

-407 VGRTELANRKSA
+407 VARTELANKKSA

-428 SIPKHS
+428 SIPKRS

-456 VAEQENKDDV
+456 VAEQENKDNV

>member
-22 LKIINIVPFG
+22 LKIINVVPFG
-32 SSSVKIL
+32 SSSVKIS
-39 FNQEVKKFK
+39 FNQEIKKFK

-116 EKKPLVRHQMAPKP
+116 EKKPLTKHQMAPKP
-130 PKHHALKHPTPKP
+130 PKHQTPKHHVLKHPTPKP
-143 APKSIKKEAKEKT
+143 APKSIKKEAKEIKEKT
-156 PIKHAHSKHAHS
+156 PTKHARSKHTHS
-168 PLNERSAKKEIP
+168 QLNERSA
-180 KKEIPKKEILKKE
+180 
-193 ILKKEILKKEIPKK
+193 
-207 EILKKEI
+207 
-214 PKKEILKK
+214 
-222 EIPKKEIPKKE
+222 
-233 ILKKEILKKEILKKE
+233 
-248 ILKKEI
+248 
-254 PKKEILKKEIPKK
+254 
-267 EILKKEIPKKEIPKK
+267 
-282 EILKKEIPKKEILKK
+282 
-297 EILKKEILKKEIPK
+297 
-311 KEILKKEIPK
+311 KKEIPK

-339 TFIKTKRKKHKKI
+339 AFIKTKRKKHKKI

-407 VGRTELANRKSA
+407 VARTELANKKSA

-428 SIPKHS
+428 SIPKRS

-456 VAEQENKDDV
+456 VAEQENKDNV

>member
-32 SSSVKIL
+32 SSSVKIS
-39 FNQEVKKFK
+39 FNQEIKKFK

-91 VVISHAPKMTYEV
+91 VVISHAPKMTYEI

-116 EKKPLVRHQMAPKP
+116 EKKPLSRHQMAPKP

-143 APKSIKKEAKEKT
+143 APKSIKKEAKEIKEKT
-156 PIKHAHSKHAHS
+156 PTKHARSKYTHSQ
-168 PLNERSAKKEIP
+168 LNERSAKKEIP
-180 KKEIPKKEILKKE
+180 KKE
-193 ILKKEILKKEIPKK
+193 
-207 EILKKEI
+207 
-214 PKKEILKK
+214 
-222 EIPKKEIPKKE
+222 
-233 ILKKEILKKEILKKE
+233 
-248 ILKKEI
+248 
-254 PKKEILKKEIPKK
+254 
-267 EILKKEIPKKEIPKK
+267 
-282 EILKKEIPKKEILKK
+282 
-297 EILKKEILKKEIPK
+297 
-311 KEILKKEIPK
+311 
-321 KEAEN
+321 AEN
-326 ESKNQVFIAEKND
+326 EGKNQVFIAEKND

-407 VGRTELANRKSA
+407 VARTELANKKSA

-428 SIPKHS
+428 SIPKRS

-456 VAEQENKDDV
+456 VAEQENKDNV

>member
-7 VVACLFWLHFAYATT
+7 VVACLFWLHYAYATT
-22 LKIINIVPFG
+22 LKITNIVPFG
-32 SSSVKIL
+32 SSSVKMV
-39 FNQEVKKFK
+39 FNQEIKKFK
-48 EVSLKN
+48 EVPLKN

-77 SSITIAQFSPKLAR
+77 SFITIAQFSPKLAR
-91 VVISHAPKMTYEV
+91 VVIGYDPKMTYEV
-104 KILKDKLYVSIV
+104 KILKDKLYVSIM
-116 EKKPLVRHQMAPKP
+116 EKKPLIKHQMTPKP
-130 PKHHALKHPTPKP
+130 PKHHALKHQTLKPTPKP
-143 APKSIKKEAKEKT
+143 IKKEAKKTKEKT
-156 PIKHAHSKHAHS
+156 PTKHAYSKHAHS

-180 KKEIPKKEILKKE
+180 KKE
-193 ILKKEILKKEIPKK
+193 
-207 EILKKEI
+207 
-214 PKKEILKK
+214 
-222 EIPKKEIPKKE
+222 
-233 ILKKEILKKEILKKE
+233 
-248 ILKKEI
+248 
-254 PKKEILKKEIPKK
+254 
-267 EILKKEIPKKEIPKK
+267 
-282 EILKKEIPKKEILKK
+282 
-297 EILKKEILKKEIPK
+297 
-311 KEILKKEIPK
+311 
-321 KEAEN
+321 AEN
-326 ESKNQVFIAEKND
+326 ESKNQIFIAEKND
-339 TFIKTKRKKHKKI
+339 TWIKTKRKKHKKI

-407 VGRTELANRKSA
+407 VARTELANKKSA

-428 SIPKHS
+428 SIPKRS

-466 NLMDYFSKSLLLN
+466 NLMDYFSKSLFLN

-492 AIDVQYGMLQSI
+492 AIDVQYGMLQSV

>member
-7 VVACLFWLHFAYATT
+7 VVACLFWLHFACATT

-39 FNQEVKKFK
+39 FNQEIKKFK

-77 SSITIAQFSPKLAR
+77 SFITIAQFSPKLAR
-91 VVISHAPKMTYEV
+91 VVIGYAPKMTYEV

-116 EKKPLVRHQMAPKP
+116 EKKPLIRHQMVLKP
-130 PKHHALKHPTPKP
+130 PKHHALKHTTPKP
-143 APKSIKKEAKEKT
+143 APKPIKKEAKKSKETKEKT
-156 PIKHAHSKHAHS
+156 LIKHVHSKHAHS
-168 PLNERSAKKEIP
+168 PLNERSA
-180 KKEIPKKEILKKE
+180 
-193 ILKKEILKKEIPKK
+193 
-207 EILKKEI
+207 
-214 PKKEILKK
+214 
-222 EIPKKEIPKKE
+222 KKE

-254 PKKEILKKEIPKK
+254 
-267 EILKKEIPKKEIPKK
+267 
-282 EILKKEIPKKEILKK
+282 LKK
-297 EILKKEILKKEIPK
+297 EILKKEIL
-311 KEILKKEIPK
+311 K

-339 TFIKTKRKKHKKI
+339 TSIKTKRKKHKKI

-492 AIDVQYGMLQSI
+492 AIDVQYGMLQSV

>member
-22 LKIINIVPFG
+22 LKITNIVPFG

-48 EVSLKN
+48 EVPLKN

-77 SSITIAQFSPKLAR
+77 SFITIAQFSPKLAR
-91 VVISHAPKMTYEV
+91 VVIGYAPKMTYEI

-116 EKKPLVRHQMAPKP
+116 EKKPLIRHQMTPKP
-130 PKHHALKHPTPKP
+130 PKHHALKHTTPKP
-143 APKSIKKEAKEKT
+143 APKPIKKEAKKSKETKEKT
-156 PIKHAHSKHAHS
+156 PIKHAHSKHVHS
-168 PLNERSAKKEIP
+168 PLNERNAKKEIP
-180 KKEIPKKEILKKE
+180 
-193 ILKKEILKKEIPKK
+193 
-207 EILKKEI
+207 
-214 PKKEILKK
+214 
-222 EIPKKEIPKKE
+222 
-233 ILKKEILKKEILKKE
+233 
-248 ILKKEI
+248 
-254 PKKEILKKEIPKK
+254 
-267 EILKKEIPKKEIPKK
+267 
-282 EILKKEIPKKEILKK
+282 
-297 EILKKEILKKEIPK
+297 
-311 KEILKKEIPK
+311 KKEIPK

-339 TFIKTKRKKHKKI
+339 AFSKTKRKKHKKI

-428 SIPKHS
+428 SIPKRS

>member
-7 VVACLFWLHFAYATT
+7 VVACLFWLHYAYATT
-22 LKIINIVPFG
+22 LKITNIVPFG
-32 SSSVKIL
+32 SSSVKMV
-39 FNQEVKKFK
+39 FNQEIKKFK
-48 EVSLKN
+48 EVPLKN
-54 FKSYLELEAILTIPK
+54 FKSYLELEAVLTIPK

-77 SSITIAQFSPKLAR
+77 SFITIAQFSPKLAR
-91 VVISHAPKMTYEV
+91 VVIGYAPKMTYEV
-104 KILKDKLYVSIV
+104 KILKDKLYVSIM
-116 EKKPLVRHQMAPKP
+116 EKKPLIRHQITPKP
-130 PKHHALKHPTPKP
+130 PKHHALKHQAPKPTPKP
-143 APKSIKKEAKEKT
+143 IKKEAKKTKEKT
-156 PIKHAHSKHAHS
+156 PTKHAHSKQTHS
-168 PLNERSAKKEIP
+168 PLNERSA
-180 KKEIPKKEILKKE
+180 
-193 ILKKEILKKEIPKK
+193 
-207 EILKKEI
+207 
-214 PKKEILKK
+214 
-222 EIPKKEIPKKE
+222 
-233 ILKKEILKKEILKKE
+233 
-248 ILKKEI
+248 
-254 PKKEILKKEIPKK
+254 
-267 EILKKEIPKKEIPKK
+267 
-282 EILKKEIPKKEILKK
+282 
-297 EILKKEILKKEIPK
+297 
-311 KEILKKEIPK
+311 KKEIPK

-339 TFIKTKRKKHKKI
+339 TWIKTKRKKHKKI

-407 VGRTELANRKSA
+407 VARTELANKKGA

-428 SIPKHS
+428 SIPKRS

-466 NLMDYFSKSLLLN
+466 NLMDYFSKSLFLN

-492 AIDVQYGMLQSI
+492 AIDVQYGMLQSV